1 MGLLLFNDPL
11 SVNRQWTGMLS
22 WPKRWNLPS
31 CRSSKHR
38 RTSVTLTR
46 SSHASSQSSPSHE
59 HPASS
64 PPSSRKSLLT
74 LTSPSWVDQWDFLW
88 QEAPVQTYF
97 YLPQHPFHST
107 EAEKLLSCPFH
118 TVPHFQLHTISVDCL
133 LKHMTVSS
141 IISLSSAVT
150 LHWHTLSLAGSD
162 FMIYFHVSCPCQI
175 HFELFNEVRSQIQCL
190 HSGQCNNEF
199 LIVHLYFYKWPLC
212 LWYSKHQCCLST
224 QSPL

>member
-1 MGLLLFNDPL
+1 MTVFFLSSLIIFLVGLLLFNDPL

-97 YLPQHPFHST
+97 YLPQHLFHST
-107 EAEKLLSCPFH
+107 EAEKLLSCLFH

-133 LKHMTVSS
+133 LKHTSVQHNHFSRHT
-141 IISLSSAVT
+141 SLTHVKSCWVWFHDIFSRV
-150 LHWHTLSLAGSD
+150 LSLPNS
-162 FMIYFHVSCPCQI
+162 FWTV
-175 HFELFNEVRSQIQCL
+175 
-190 HSGQCNNEF
+190 
-199 LIVHLYFYKWPLC
+199 
-212 LWYSKHQCCLST
+212 
-224 QSPL
+224 

>member
-1 MGLLLFNDPL
+1 MTVFFCQVWSSFFVGLLLFNNPL

-46 SSHASSQSSPSHE
+46 SSRASSQSSPSHK

-88 QEAPVQTYF
+88 QEAAVQTYF
-97 YLPQHPFHST
+97 YLPQNLRFNKSRETSVLPFSHSST
-107 EAEKLLSCPFH
+107 FPAAHHLCGLETHDSVLHHQPRFSRHTSLTLKSCWVWFHVIFSCVLSC
-118 TVPHFQLHTISVDCL
+118 Q
-133 LKHMTVSS
+133 
-141 IISLSSAVT
+141 
-150 LHWHTLSLAGSD
+150 
-162 FMIYFHVSCPCQI
+162 IYF
-175 HFELFNEVRSQIQCL
+175 ELPTL
-190 HSGQCNNEF
+190 A
-199 LIVHLYFYKWPLC
+199 
-212 LWYSKHQCCLST
+212 ST
-224 QSPL
+224 VMSFW